1 MGDTNQS
8 PSDRQIGEYRLD
20 LRQRVLFHGADRV
33 QLTPKALDTLA
44 VLAARAGQVVAKSEL
59 MNLVWADT
67 FVEENNL
74 AQSISALRKA
84 LGGSISIETVPRR
97 GYRLIVPDAPA
108 SAPPAPEGA
117 PQTPSPRAFKLAALI
132 AAAAVSFALIL
143 LILVP
148 RRQPG
153 LSTTD
158 SVVVLPFVNLSG
170 NSEDDYIADGLTE
183 ELTSHVSQ
191 IQGLRVIARTTAFQF
206 KGKPV
211 DVREIGRRL
220 GVTAVLEGSVM
231 RHDGRIRVTAQFN
244 STSDGYHLWAAI
256 YNTDAGDLFAV
267 QEEIASKIAGTLKRR
282 LAAAGGAGHR
292 PTESLQAH
300 NLYLQGLYLRNTTD
314 PTSVKRAVERFQA
327 ALHEDPNYAAPYAG
341 LADCYSFLA
350 WGRAMPASE
359 AFPLA
364 RAAADRALLLDD
376 SLAAAHTSRA
386 IIDLVFSWDWKAAAR
401 EFRRALELNPSDAQ
415 AHHWLSHYSVVTG
428 RLGDSLDESRRALD
442 LDPLDLL
449 VSAHLGW
456 HYLMAGQYR
465 EAVAA
470 SEKTLELD
478 PHNSNA
484 LWQMVDAYQHLDQ
497 YPNALAVLRRTEG
510 AASFAQR
517 LEDGWRTQGATGYW
531 EAALK
536 DALGQQPPDEY
547 EIARIAMRL
556 GRRRDALDALDRAFN
571 SRSPSLIYLKHEAY
585 FDPLANDP
593 RFRTLIASMGLN

>member
-1 MGDTNQS
+1 
-8 PSDRQIGEYRLD
+8 
-20 LRQRVLFHGADRV
+20 
-33 QLTPKALDTLA
+33 
-44 VLAARAGQVVAKSEL
+44 

-97 GYRLIVPDAPA
+97 GYRLIVPGAPA
-108 SAPPAPEGA
+108 SAPPAPKGA
-117 PQTPSPRAFKLAALI
+117 PQTPRPRAFKVAALI
-132 AAAAVSFALIL
+132 AAAAVSAALIL
-143 LILVP
+143 LILAP
-148 RRQPG
+148 RRQSA

-231 RHDGRIRVTAQFN
+231 RQNGRIRVTAQFN
-244 STSDGYHLWAAI
+244 STRDGYHLWAAT
-256 YNTDAGDLFAV
+256 YDTDAGDMFAV
-267 QEEIASKIAGTLKRR
+267 QDEIASKIAGTLKRR

-292 PTESLQAH
+292 PTESRQAH

-314 PTSVKRAVERFQA
+314 PISVRRAVERFQA

-350 WGRAMPASE
+350 WGHAMPAPE

-376 SLAAAHTSRA
+376 SLAEAHTSRA
-386 IIDLVFSWDWKAAAR
+386 IVNLVFNWDWRAAGR

-415 AHHWLSHYSVVTG
+415 AHHWLSHYSVVAG
-428 RLGDSLDESRRALD
+428 RLGDSLDESRRALE

-510 AASFAQR
+510 AGPFAQR

-536 DALGQQPPDEY
+536 DAFAQQPHDEY

-571 SRSPSLIYLKHEAY
+571 SHSPSLIYLKREAY
-585 FDPLANDP
+585 FDPLANEP